1 MELPVI
7 SKVLYNNIT
16 SAYKKYY
23 KCNKCN
29 YTSSTL
35 WNLKKHTAET
45 HISIKEK
52 KKLPFY
58 CKICDS
64 TSISQLYYD
73 KHLNSDIHKNKIK
86 SLIEEKE
93 EKDEKEESF
102 NIDANIKKYIDD
114 CINKMKNDIIAELKN
129 ITVS

>member
-16 SAYKKYY
+16 NAYKKYY

-35 WNLKKHTAET
+35 WNLKKHTADT

-58 CKICDS
+58 CKMCDS

-73 KHLNSDIHKNKIK
+73 KHLNSDIHT
-86 SLIEEKE
+86 
-93 EKDEKEESF
+93 
-102 NIDANIKKYIDD
+102 NIKKYIDD

-129 ITVS
+129 ITVT